1 MANLT
6 HANHEL
12 FKRPPDERFES
23 LADLSAHCSAMKER
37 SRRVKEVSTEFR
49 PVLHEERIAL
59 RVNGNAPCFM
69 TDWSFTQL
77 CSIAGASKDTVNR
90 LSPETAAV
98 VLNET
103 LRQRTRE
110 DLDLQALCYD
120 NTIIRAVNGEQYKRL
135 WNADL
140 VATLQEFAVDF
151 TPPQKGFNGATG
163 LYAGEQDMFTFMID
177 PAGWT
182 EIGGEAFAPGFFVW
196 NSEVGK
202 RTVGISTFW
211 FQAVCANHIIW
222 DATEVTE
229 FTRKHTGRVRDSL
242 SDIRAA
248 IESLVQKRD
257 ERKDGFARVVAK
269 AMETTYGQDAM
280 EVEKLLTKAGITK
293 SLTSQAIEIARKQG
307 RFTIWSIVDALTQL
321 ARESQFAGNRTEA
334 EEKAS
339 ALLSVVSA

>member
-1 MANLT
+1 MINLT
-6 HANHEL
+6 QANCEL
-12 FKRPPDERFES
+12 FKRPPDECFET
-23 LADLSAHCSAMKER
+23 LADLSVHCYDMKER
-37 SRRVKEVSTEFR
+37 SRRVKEASTEFR
-49 PVLHEERIAL
+49 PVLHEGRLAL
-59 RVNGNAPCFM
+59 KVNGNSPFFM
-69 TDWSFTQL
+69 TDWSFSQL
-77 CSIAGASKDTVNR
+77 CSIAGAAKDTVNR
-90 LSPETAAV
+90 LSPETATV

-103 LRQRTRE
+103 IHQRTRD
-110 DLDLQALCYD
+110 DLDMQALVYD
-120 NTIIRAVNGEQYKRL
+120 NSLIRAINGEHYKRL
-135 WNADL
+135 WNAEL

-163 LYAGEQDMFTFMID
+163 LYSGQQDVFIFLVD

-211 FQAVCANHIIW
+211 FQAVCANHIVW
-222 DATEVTE
+222 DAIEVTE

-242 SDIRAA
+242 SEIRAA
-248 IESLVQKRD
+248 IEILVQKRD
-257 ERKDGFARVVAK
+257 ERKDGFAKIVAK
-269 AMETTYGQDAM
+269 AMESTYGQDAE
-280 EVEKLLTKAGITK
+280 EVEKLLTKTGFTK
-293 SLTSQAIEIARKQG
+293 SLTAQAIQIARQQG

-339 ALLSVVSA
+339 ALLSLVAK

>member
-6 HANHEL
+6 HANREL
-12 FKRPPDERFES
+12 FKRPPDECFAS
-23 LADLSAHCSAMKER
+23 LADLSAHCQATKDR

-49 PVLHEERIAL
+49 PVLHEWRMAL
-59 RVNGNAPCFM
+59 KVNGNAPCFM
-69 TDWSFTQL
+69 NDWSFSQL
-77 CSIAGASKDTVNR
+77 CSIAGAAKDTVNR
-90 LSPETAAV
+90 LSPETAV
-98 VLNET
+98 MVLNET
-103 LRQRTRE
+103 LRQRTR
-110 DLDLQALCYD
+110 DDMDLQALIVD
-120 NTIIRAVNGEQYKRL
+120 DSVVRAINGEQYKRL

-151 TPPQKGFNGATG
+151 TPPQKGFNGSTG
-163 LYAGEQDMFTFMID
+163 LYAGEQDMFAFMID

-202 RTVGISTFW
+202 RTIGISTFW
-211 FQAVCANHIIW
+211 FQAVCANHIVW
-222 DATEVTE
+222 DTIEVTE

-242 SDIRAA
+242 TDIRAA
-248 IESLVQKRD
+248 IETLVQKRD
-257 ERKDGFARVVAK
+257 QRKDGFAKVVAK
-269 AMETTYGQDAM
+269 AMEITYGQDSE
-280 EVEKLLTKAGITK
+280 EVEKLLAKTGFTK
-293 SLTSQAIEIARKQG
+293 SLTAQAIQIARQQG

-339 ALLSVVSA
+339 ALLSLVAK